1 MIIVMHAGAPQKDL
15 ERVVAH
21 VEALKLRPH
30 VIVGIERTVIAVVG
44 DDRDAT
50 GSGFETLP
58 GVASVLPILAPYKVA
73 SREVQSE
80 STIVKAGPLV
90 IGGKSIGVIAGP
102 CSVES
107 REQIVGT
114 AHAVKSL
121 GATGLRG
128 GAFKP
133 RTSPYSFQGM
143 KERGLELLAEAR
155 AETGLAIVT
164 EVVATEDVT
173 LVARYADVL
182 QVGARNMQNYRLLE
196 AVGHTQVPVLLKRG
210 PAATVEE
217 LLLAAEYILDAGN
230 RQVILCERGIRTFE
244 THTRF
249 TLPLAT
255 VPWLHART
263 HLPVVVDP
271 SHGTGH
277 ASLVESMAA
286 ASVAAGAD
294 GLIIEVH
301 PDPKCASSDGAQTID
316 FAAFERMMGVCRRV
330 AEAVGRS
337 IG

>member
-30 VIVGIERTVIAVVG
+30 VIVGTERTVIAVVG

-196 AVGHTQVPVLLKRG
+196 AVGHAQVPVLLKRG